1 VPAAGDGRPGRLPRL
16 VRCTDRLRAET
27 FRAELPI
34 ALNYLAQL
42 HLATGSFTEAET
54 ALRDALTFEEDR
66 GGASG
71 WHAYNNALLALCAA
85 RDPARRTEAL
95 ERIRAAWRE
104 TEETWLANLVPIVR
118 NLYVDVL
125 LQLDEDPDLA
135 HRLADRTLTE
145 TRETGMVR
153 SEIAAHTL
161 RSRIGLAA
169 GHTDLAAR
177 DARRALALLAEHGDM
192 PALRTEEVL
201 YDTARALLASGS
213 RHEARTL
220 RARAR
225 TEVLRKADT
234 IDDPVLRDRF
244 LSEVP
249 LNHAL
254 LEEFNIPGLG
264 DPYE

>member
-1 VPAAGDGRPGRLPRL
+1 MQIGVNLLDSGRLGEARQRL

-42 HLATGSFTEAET
+42 HLAIGSYTEAET

-85 RDPARRTEAL
+85 RDPARRAEAL
-95 ERIRAAWRE
+95 ERIRAAWQE
-104 TEETWLANLVPIVR
+104 TEGTWLANLVPIVR

-125 LQLDEDPDLA
+125 LRLDEDPDLA
-135 HRLADRTLTE
+135 QRLADHTITE

-161 RSRIGLAA
+161 RSRIRLAA
-169 GHTDLAAR
+169 GHTDLATR
-177 DARRALALLAEHGDM
+177 DARHALALLAEHGDM

-201 YDTARALLASGS
+201 HDAARALMASGA
-213 RHEARTL
+213 RDEARTL
-220 RARAR
+220 LARRARRSCAR
-225 TEVLRKADT
+225 RTPSATPSYGTASCARS
-234 IDDPVLRDRF
+234 R
-244 LSEVP
+244 
-249 LNHAL
+249 
-254 LEEFNIPGLG
+254 
-264 DPYE
+264 